1 MNRHALAHTC
11 DSDMHITRLL
21 FTQASRTVRSMSNV
35 HSLILYIIYEIYPP
49 EDVVWYTHPCTCA
62 CTLALLR
69 TSPMLYMGVDTAGR
83 AEQRM
88 YDAHTYVSKCYHA

>member
-1 MNRHALAHTC
+1 MRLRHAYHEIALHAGEQ
-11 DSDMHITRLL
+11 DSSL
-21 FTQASRTVRSMSNV
+21 NV
-35 HSLILYIIYEIYPP
+35 ECSFLDIIHIIYEIYPP

-69 TSPMLYMGVDTAGR
+69 TSPMLYMGVDTADR